1 MLGVAGT
8 DIEIGLKNIGQKL
21 NSEDFTNSLKK
32 YISENNKLA
41 DLTKASASKLQSLL
55 KEGTQSVVPETS
67 KTTTDIKATQINQ
80 KIDFNPIEH
89 RGAIKVEV
97 TTPSGAS
104 QTLTDNQ
111 IFELFKNETFV
122 KQMNRIISDNATSN
136 VQYGTV
142 PNKVGG

>member
-1 MLGVAGT
+1 M
-8 DIEIGLKNIGQKL
+8 
-21 NSEDFTNSLKK
+21 
-32 YISENNKLA
+32 A